1 MDKKDNPILK
11 NDGGNVVTGNDR
23 RMNDS
28 TMPPAIIPR
37 PKLRF
42 VVPSSPSPGAAPPH
56 RRGAKKKVL
65 PKGGVRPGF
74 GLSDWMLLKRQAK
87 DLAQRQGRPIRP
99 ITMSEISQHRSE
111 HDGWIALRGK
121 VYNITPYLHY
131 HPGGIEIMKPTLG
144 TDCSELFDRYHR
156 WINIEGLIG
165 PLLIGKLVRESPKI
179 TSASNKSADDVGQQS
194 IRRSVDNILPSVR
207 RPISSPRD
215 DFQFAVPAPRPPKA
229 MPNLLGSVSL
239 SANGKYDD
247 DDLDPLGL

>member
-1 MDKKDNPILK
+1 MK
-11 NDGGNVVTGNDR
+11 N
-23 RMNDS
+23 
-28 TMPPAIIPR
+28 
-37 PKLRF
+37 LQCL
-42 VVPSSPSPGAAPPH
+42 SP
-56 RRGAKKKVL
+56 L
-65 PKGGVRPGF
+65 F
-74 GLSDWMLLKRQAK
+74 LNKR
-87 DLAQRQGRPIRP
+87 
-99 ITMSEISQHRSE
+99 
-111 HDGWIALRGK
+111 
-121 VYNITPYLHY
+121 
-131 HPGGIEIMKPTLG
+131 
-144 TDCSELFDRYHR
+144 
-156 WINIEGLIG
+156 LIG